1 MKGYTVEPPKY
12 FITINFNGLI
22 VEIDLTKLNIIQK
35 IILRMLGVKITKYDE
50 KLVEKLT
57 KESE

>member
-1 MKGYTVEPPKY
+1 MKGITIEPPKY
-12 FITINFNGLI
+12 FININFNELI

-35 IILRMLGVKITKYDE
+35 MMLRMLGVKITKYDE

>member
-1 MKGYTVEPPKY
+1 MEGFTVEPPKY
-12 FITINFNGLI
+12 FITFNYNGLI

-35 IILRMLGVKITKYDE
+35 MMLRMLGVKITKYDE

-57 KESE
+57 QKS

>member
-1 MKGYTVEPPKY
+1 MKGFTVEPPKY
-12 FITINFNGLI
+12 FLTFNFNGLI

-35 IILRMLGVKITKYDE
+35 MMLRMLGVKIIKYDE

-57 KESE
+57 QKS